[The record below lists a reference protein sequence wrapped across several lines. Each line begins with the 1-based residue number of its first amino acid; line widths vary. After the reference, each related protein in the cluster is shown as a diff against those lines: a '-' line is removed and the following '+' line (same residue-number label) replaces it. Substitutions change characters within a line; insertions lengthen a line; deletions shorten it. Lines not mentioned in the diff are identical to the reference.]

1 MHRHLPDVETAS
13 TDGLAEAGF
22 CRNLFGCPAGGRPWS
37 TAAEMHEHEHCESCY
52 DRRHPALLLPWD
64 ELRTCVTRC
73 PVCLT
78 LVGLP
83 KDGQIHRFSPAE
95 LVTHFLQHDDPE
107 PDQPCVICG
116 TQPSAVLRWM
126 IDTNFFDDAAAELLP
141 HSIPDLTAR
150 VPGDYTL
157 PKIDARNGMD
167 LLELIWRH
175 PEDRALFDAVRA
187 LSGIVSPRRRF
198 SDLEKDMRRLFI
210 GKGVAPREA
219 VQRLKALAIIEDDIR
234 ARIEGRAI
242 ALIGHSA

>member
-1 MHRHLPDVETAS
+1 
-13 TDGLAEAGF
+13 
-22 CRNLFGCPAGGRPWS
+22 
-37 TAAEMHEHEHCESCY
+37 
-52 DRRHPALLLPWD
+52 
-64 ELRTCVTRC
+64 
-73 PVCLT
+73 
-78 LVGLP
+78 
-83 KDGQIHRFSPAE
+83 
-95 LVTHFLQHDDPE
+95 
-107 PDQPCVICG
+107 
-116 TQPSAVLRWM
+116 M

-187 LSGIVSPRRRF
+187 LPGIVSPRRRF

-234 ARIEGRAI
+234 ARIEGRAM
-242 ALIGHSA
+242 H